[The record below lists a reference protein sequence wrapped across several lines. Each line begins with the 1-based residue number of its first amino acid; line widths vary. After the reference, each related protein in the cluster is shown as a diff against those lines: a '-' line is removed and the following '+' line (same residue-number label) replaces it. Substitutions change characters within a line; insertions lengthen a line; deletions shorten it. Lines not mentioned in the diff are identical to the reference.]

1 MEKKSEK
8 VANIHQVPH
17 LVDDY
22 FEDKKVYYSKK

>member
-1 MEKKSEK
+1 MGKKLKK

-22 FEDKKVYYSKK
+22 FKDKKSLLF